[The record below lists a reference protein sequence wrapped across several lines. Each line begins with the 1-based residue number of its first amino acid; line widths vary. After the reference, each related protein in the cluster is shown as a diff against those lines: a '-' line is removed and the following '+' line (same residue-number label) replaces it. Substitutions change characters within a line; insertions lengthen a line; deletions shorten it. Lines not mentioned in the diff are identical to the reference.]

1 MAQNFSCADLLLSLL
16 LPHLLLL
23 LVLVLK
29 TPIYHSIPG
38 SSDNNP
44 PQHHLQVISVI
55 VSLLH
60 LNNATYKDH
69 SYYESMKSKHLCP
82 HRFDNINTA
91 YLNYIKKKYFDKS
104 LLKRWFDTPR
114 SILDHLQE
122 YMKYKRFLQQLHS
135 WNWAWNFNDFGNL
148 RIHVILNSG
157 VLQGFL

>member
-1 MAQNFSCADLLLSLL
+1 M
-16 LPHLLLL
+16 
-23 LVLVLK
+23 
-29 TPIYHSIPG
+29 
-38 SSDNNP
+38 
-44 PQHHLQVISVI
+44 ISVI

-60 LNNATYKDH
+60 LNNAAYKDH

-104 LLKRWFDTPR
+104 LLKWWFDTPR

-157 VLQGFL
+157 GSARFSLAFITMTVTNQTFFVYKVLGLDQM